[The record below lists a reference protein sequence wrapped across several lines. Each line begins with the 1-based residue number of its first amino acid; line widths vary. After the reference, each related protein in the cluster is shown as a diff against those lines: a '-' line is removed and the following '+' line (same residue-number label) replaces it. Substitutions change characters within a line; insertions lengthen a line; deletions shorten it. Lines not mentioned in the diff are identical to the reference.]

1 MTKEAIKSPS
11 VNALYL
17 SKKSLKLTK
26 SVVKLLMIA
35 KKFGIVDEY
44 IRISMRVTEGV
55 GGSFALINGTSAT

>member
-1 MTKEAIKSPS
+1 
-11 VNALYL
+11 
-17 SKKSLKLTK
+17 
-26 SVVKLLMIA
+26 MIA